1 MVQQSSL
8 GATQSAADVLRARYA
23 ERLPSA
29 LEDLVG
35 PRHGQVDLPLH
46 IAWSGLR
53 SYDLSRPRQRM
64 SLYRTVLAE
73 GQRDDITS
81 FLNSDLLRDQW
92 PLMRTMIS
100 RHVREVWETA
110 FPELQRQASA
120 AA

>member
-1 MVQQSSL
+1 
-8 GATQSAADVLRARYA
+8 
-23 ERLPSA
+23 
-29 LEDLVG
+29 
-35 PRHGQVDLPLH
+35 
-46 IAWSGLR
+46 
-53 SYDLSRPRQRM
+53 M

-73 GQRDDITS
+73 GQRDDVMA

-110 FPELQRQASA
+110 FPELERQASA

>member
-1 MVQQSSL
+1 MVEQSSL
-8 GATQSAADVLRARYA
+8 GATQSAADVLRARCG

-35 PRHGQVDLPLH
+35 PRHGQVDLPLR

-53 SYDLSRPRQRM
+53 TYDLDRPRQRM

-73 GQRDDITS
+73 GQRDDIMA

-92 PLMRTMIS
+92 PQMRTMIS
-100 RHVREVWETA
+100 RQVREVWETA
-110 FPELQRQASA
+110 FPELERQASA